1 MPVFAVLLLLIPL
14 IEIWLL
20 IEIGGALGAF
30 PTFLLLIA
38 STVLGITLLRRLG
51 FSTLM
56 RAQRNINAGE
66 MPAQALLEGSF
77 IALGGILFLIPG
89 FFTDALGL
97 LLVLPPTRYLLL
109 KFVLK
114 RGLVMRGGFQQ
125 TTTTRSTQHPR
136 DIEGEVVSRHEH
148 AEKISSYRP

>member
-51 FSTLM
+51 FST
-56 RAQRNINAGE
+56 
-66 MPAQALLEGSF
+66 
-77 IALGGILFLIPG
+77 
-89 FFTDALGL
+89 
-97 LLVLPPTRYLLL
+97 
-109 KFVLK
+109 
-114 RGLVMRGGFQQ
+114 
-125 TTTTRSTQHPR
+125 
-136 DIEGEVVSRHEH
+136 
-148 AEKISSYRP
+148 